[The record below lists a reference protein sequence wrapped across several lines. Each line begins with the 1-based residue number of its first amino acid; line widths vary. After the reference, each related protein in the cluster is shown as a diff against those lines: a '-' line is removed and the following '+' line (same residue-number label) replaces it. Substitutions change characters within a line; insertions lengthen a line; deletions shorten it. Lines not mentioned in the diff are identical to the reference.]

1 MFFTVF
7 NAYTPHFQ
15 TKLRRIDLSH
25 SNHNCVVVSSTGI
38 WTLTKKDFGFET
50 QRNVFEMPSSSHFFF
65 AIVYLCNMFKCL
77 GAP

>member
-1 MFFTVF
+1 MLYTDIMYLQNKIIFSIYYMFFTVF

-38 WTLTKKDFGFET
+38 RTLTKKDFGFGT
-50 QRNVFEMPSSSHFFF
+50 
-65 AIVYLCNMFKCL
+65 
-77 GAP
+77 